1 MQKGLV
7 DMNDQII
14 AMPFQPSFEETVAT
28 LKIDRELEE
37 EFSDI
42 YAACIAIAQPKAIFC
57 LESVTHG
64 KTSTIIG
71 SEEFSSQIMR
81 INMQSIGRAFPYAV
95 SCGRELY
102 DLAYSESDPLLHW
115 WIDSFAQYAMRAVD
129 KAMTSALV
137 QKYRLGHTARMNPG
151 SLPDFPITCQHSLF
165 HLLGDGPQRIGLE
178 LTDSCLML
186 PYKSVSGI
194 IYETDTDFEN
204 CMLCPREHCPTRRSP
219 FQPSMSETIYHIP
232 NID

>member
-1 MQKGLV
+1 
-7 DMNDQII
+7 MNAQIV
-14 AMPFQPSFEETVAT
+14 AMPFQPSFEEAVAA
-28 LKIDRELEE
+28 LRIDCELEE

-42 YAACIAIAQPKAIFC
+42 YTACIAVARPKAVFC
-57 LESVTHG
+57 LEPVSRSEA
-64 KTSTIIG
+64 STIIG

-102 DLAYSESDPLLHW
+102 DLACSESDPLLHW
-115 WIDSFAQYAMRAVD
+115 WIDSFSQYAMRAVD
-129 KAMTSALV
+129 KVMTSALV

-151 SLPDFPITCQHSLF
+151 SLSDFPITCQQSLF
-165 HLLGDGPQRIGLE
+165 RLLGDGPRQIGLE

-194 IYETDTDFEN
+194 IYETDTAFEN
-204 CMLCPREHCPTRRSP
+204 CMLCPREHCPTRRAP
-219 FQPSMSETIYHIP
+219 FQPGMSETIYHIP